1 MPVQDY
7 LGAGPYK
14 EGFARLDASFDAE
27 PTATYRKLR
36 DMFLKSEFRRGEAE
50 TLPSPWREY
59 CLASLEWGAGRD
71 LDALA
76 LLDSVGKG
84 RFYFFRYYVAEILLR
99 RLDMY
104 KLARA
109 EIQAVAA
116 KCPWLWEA
124 RCLWAENLMAV
135 GHADPLKVV
144 RGTVSVPESGKSA
157 FLAWRGALEL
167 WWGEYDAAVKDLD
180 AAAAMD
186 NPDALCWRGGS
197 LCRLGK
203 LQESKRDLDRLLTID
218 PHDPEG
224 LAWRGEL
231 RRLLGD
237 RKGALKDL
245 DDLIAISGT
254 KPWALVN
261 RALIRLEEKDLDG
274 AWRDF
279 ASLYLNHREAA
290 SSKNPMSAPEMKKNL
305 EMALKLARGC
315 RRSDPHLNAGWMHAA
330 GIPQPERPVGGA
342 RLTSWARWAGL
353 PVPAES
359 PDPNAVTEAQA
370 RAVLK
375 GHPGA

>member
-1 MPVQDY
+1 MPVQDF

-14 EGFARLDASFDAE
+14 EGFARLDAAFDAE

-36 DMFLKSEFRRGEAE
+36 DMFLKSEFRRSEAE

-59 CLASLEWGAGRD
+59 CLASLAWGAGRE
-71 LDALA
+71 LEALT

-99 RLDMY
+99 RLDLY
-104 KLARA
+104 KLART
-109 EIQAVAA
+109 EIQAVAV

-124 RCLWAENLMAV
+124 RCLWAENLMAL

-180 AAAAMD
+180 TAAALD
-186 NPDALCWRGGS
+186 NPDALCWRGGA
-197 LCRLGK
+197 LCRLGR

-237 RKGALKDL
+237 RKGARKDL
-245 DDLIAISGT
+245 DDLISISGT

-261 RALIRLEEKDLDG
+261 RALLSLEENDLDG

-279 ASLYLNHREAA
+279 HSLYLNHGAA
-290 SSKNPMSAPEMKKNL
+290 ADAPRPFSPADLKSSLENL
-305 EMALKLARGC
+305 LRLGRGC

-330 GIPQPERPVGGA
+330 GIPQPERHVGGA
-342 RLTSWARWAGL
+342 KLNAWAAWAGL
-353 PVPAES
+353 RFS
-359 PDPNAVTEAQA
+359 PEPPPPDAPTEAEA
-370 RAVLK
+370 RAVLT
-375 GHPGA
+375 GHPAA